1 MFMKLSKYALVALPI
16 IELILFIEVG
26 SLMGSLSVILSIFI
40 TALLG
45 YYLIKQ
51 KLRSIGLS
59 VFNFGNF
66 QDIYK
71 EYTSNIYSILAGVL
85 LIIPGYLTD
94 ISGLIILLPFFRPRL
109 TSFFDHKYGAKV
121 KKNNVIEGNY
131 RDDD

>member
-40 TALLG
+40 TAILG

-51 KLRSIGLS
+51 KLRTIRLSLFSPNNFMNLYTEYSSSI
-59 VFNFGNF
+59 
-66 QDIYK
+66 
-71 EYTSNIYSILAGVL
+71 YTLLGGFL

-94 ISGLIILLPFFRPRL
+94 LLGLISFLPFMRPKINSYVDNR
-109 TSFFDHKYGAKV
+109 YGR
-121 KKNNVIEGNY
+121 KNNKNNIIDGEY
-131 RDDD
+131 RDND